1 MATARLSSSCGVDSV
16 PPCPCFHRPCS
27 HVCQI
32 CNICC
37 VEEKRKMRQTECF
50 NKRHRMRDLDKLLP
64 GLQMQKHRAV
74 TSVHLNP
81 RSYVIIGPHGTVRR
95 NRSHLVPM
103 PTPEAHTE
111 PTQSSEKNLPAETVC
126 QLLDSLWCNVTL
138 VDGAQ
143 SDSGLGNSRASP

>member
-1 MATARLSSSCGVDSV
+1 
-16 PPCPCFHRPCS
+16 
-27 HVCQI
+27 
-32 CNICC
+32 
-37 VEEKRKMRQTECF
+37 RKMRQTECF
-50 NKRHRMRDLDKLLP
+50 NKRHRTRDLDRLLP

-103 PTPEAHTE
+103 PTPEAQTE

-143 SDSGLGNSRASP
+143 SDSGGPVHSFNAFILQKLLTHSSHMRSSIVLH